1 MKLLNKLT
9 LNSLRLNKKRTIVT
23 IIGIILATALIA
35 AVSTMA
41 VSFQW
46 SMVEYE
52 REQSGNYHYSF
63 LNVPNQ
69 ELSYIEENRNVE
81 SYYLISNIGYA
92 RLDGSIN
99 EGKPYLF
106 VQAMTANGFEE
117 ASLHLMEGRFPE
129 KDGEIVIA
137 NHIKTNGGVKYE
149 VGDTLTLDIGERVY
163 SDGSTA
169 GQYTPYE
176 KGEEELKSTQTKTYK
191 VVGIIERP
199 SYNME
204 PRTAPGYSVVTYLD
218 ETNFSGTADV
228 YALYTKEGLKKQY
241 EVTADIL
248 GIRPE
253 LLAKLHTG
261 GEITEQEWDEL
272 AHAKYTCNSNNYL
285 IAYQTLNFGESTL
298 KMLYSIAGIVIA
310 IIIFTSAFCIRN
322 SFAISITEKMK
333 QYGMLSSVGAT
344 PRQIKKNVYY
354 EAFLLGAVGIPLGLV
369 SGVGACYVLLR
380 VVSAILKETLRI
392 PLVFKIA
399 PIVIVIAAL
408 LAVVVIVLSAG
419 SPARHASRVSA
430 IEAIRGS
437 NTIRIRNKDVK
448 TPKLVKKM
456 FGMGGTIA
464 YKNMKRNRK
473 RYRVAVISIAVSVLV
488 FIPLYYFMS
497 LAFKSTDYYLGE
509 QTYNLSVDSYD
520 IQSKYDKLMSYTKE
534 EGVLGYSAVRNAFL
548 FVPTADLD
556 FSKEFLASY
565 YGNAGTMAEKQ
576 DIPLIA
582 VGDETYRAYVKKL
595 GLSYDK
601 VKDEAILAQDLYYY
615 DNETNKRK
623 IIDIYN
629 KGITEMVGELSSS
642 GDENAPSEKI
652 SLPIACVTDER
663 PMGLENS
670 YYAAGMLIV
679 SDEWLDAH
687 GEYMQGFGS
696 FYFNCEDPDALQE
709 LIREDEELS
718 DCSTNNQAAQY
729 RQTQSIFLVIAIFL
743 YGFIAVI
750 SLIGI
755 TNIFNTITTC
765 MELRSK
771 EFAMLRSVGMTHKEF
786 NRMVCLESA
795 FYGAK
800 ALIAGIPI
808 GILLSY
814 LIHRGMGIEMEMSFV
829 PPFGG
834 ILIAI
839 LAVFVLLFAIM
850 RYSLK
855 RIHKQNIIETIRQDN
870 I

>member
-1 MKLLNKLT
+1 MRLLNKLT
-9 LNSLRLNKKRTIVT
+9 LNSLRLNKKRTVVT

-52 REQSGNYHYSF
+52 RAQSGNYHYSF
-63 LNVPNQ
+63 YDVPNE
-69 ELSYIEENRNVE
+69 ELPYIEENRNVE
-81 SYYLISNIGYA
+81 SYYLISNVGYA

-106 VQAMTANGFEE
+106 VQAMTPQAFGE
-117 ASLHLMEGRFPE
+117 ASLHLKEGRFPK

-149 VGDTLTLDIGERVY
+149 VGDTLTLDIGERIF
-163 SDGSTA
+163 SDGSAA

-176 KGEEELKSTQTKTYK
+176 EGKEELKTTETKSYK

-199 SYNME
+199 SYSME
-204 PRTAPGYSVVTYLD
+204 PRLAPGYSVVTYLD
-218 ETNFSGTADV
+218 ETKFSGKADI

-241 EVTADIL
+241 EVTGNIL
-248 GIRPE
+248 GINPE
-253 LLAKLHTG
+253 VLKKLYTG
-261 GEITEQEWDEL
+261 KAVSEQEWEEL
-272 AHAKYTCNSNNYL
+272 DNAKYICNYNKYL
-285 IAYQTLNFGESTL
+285 VAYQTLNFGESTL
-298 KMLYSIAGIVIA
+298 KMLYTVAGIVIA

-354 EAFLLGAVGIPLGLV
+354 EAFLLGVVGIPLGLL
-369 SGVGACYVLLR
+369 SGVGAGYVLIR
-380 VVSAILKETLRI
+380 IVSELLKESLMI

-399 PIVIVIAAL
+399 PVVIVIAAL
-408 LAVVVIVLSAG
+408 LAVVVIILSAG
-419 SPARHASRVSA
+419 SPARRASRVSA
-430 IEAIRGS
+430 MEAIRGS
-437 NTIRIRNKDVK
+437 DNICIKKKDVK
-448 TPKLVKKM
+448 TPKMIKRM

-488 FIPLYYFMS
+488 FIPLYYFMN

-509 QTYNLSVDSYD
+509 QTYNLSVNSFD
-520 IQSKYDKLMSYTKE
+520 IQGKYNKLMSYTRE
-534 EGVLGYSAVRNAFL
+534 EGVTEYSAARSTSVT
-548 FVPTADLD
+548 VPVEDLD
-556 FSKEFLASY
+556 FSKEYLAYCGSTE
-565 YGNAGTMAEKQ
+565 NLAEQ
-576 DIPLIA
+576 QEIPIYA
-582 VGDETYRAYVKKL
+582 VGEEAYRAYIKKL

-601 VKDEAILAQDLYYY
+601 VREEAILVHDWYYY
-615 DNETNKRK
+615 DNEMNKSR

-629 KGITEMVGELSSS
+629 RGMEAITGELTSSV
-642 GDENAPSEKI
+642 DEAAPSEKI
-652 SLPIACVTDER
+652 SLPIAYMTDET
-663 PMGLENS
+663 PMGLENT
-670 YYAAGMLIV
+670 YYATGMLIV
-679 SDEWLDAH
+679 SDEWLDGH
-687 GEYMQGFGS
+687 SEYVEDFGT
-696 FYFNCEDPDALQE
+696 FYFNCKDPDALQE

-718 DCSTNNQAAQY
+718 DCGMNNLAEQY
-729 RQTQSIFLVIAIFL
+729 RSNQSIFLVIAIFL

-771 EFAMLRSVGMTHKEF
+771 EFAMLRSVGMTHREF

-795 FYGAK
+795 FYGTK
-800 ALIAGIPI
+800 ALVIGIPV
-808 GILLSY
+808 GVLFSY
-814 LIHRGMGIEMEMSFV
+814 FIHRSLGIAMEMRFV

-834 ILIAI
+834 ILIAV
-839 LAVFVLLFAIM
+839 AVVFLLLFVIM

>member
-63 LNVPNQ
+63 YDVPKE
-69 ELSYIEENRNVE
+69 ELPYIEENRNVE

-92 RLDGSIN
+92 KLDGSMN

-106 VQAMTANGFEE
+106 VQAMTGKAFEE
-117 ASLHLMEGRFPE
+117 ASLHLIEGRFPK

-137 NHIKTNGGVKYE
+137 NHIKTNGGVKYK
-149 VGDTLTLDIGERVY
+149 VGDTLTLDIGERIFG
-163 SDGSTA
+163 DGSTA

-176 KGEEELKSTQTKTYK
+176 EGEEELKTTETKTYK

-218 ETNFSGTADV
+218 ETKFSGKADV

-241 EVTADIL
+241 EVTGDIL
-248 GIRPE
+248 GISPDVLRKLYSGKEVSDSDWEE
-253 LLAKLHTG
+253 L
-261 GEITEQEWDEL
+261 DS
-272 AHAKYTCNSNNYL
+272 AKYTCNYNMYL
-285 IAYQTLNFGESTL
+285 VAYQTLNFGESTL
-298 KMLYSIAGIVIA
+298 KMLYSMAGIVIA

-354 EAFLLGAVGIPLGLV
+354 EAFLLGAVGIPLGLA
-369 SGVGACYVLLR
+369 SGVGASYILIR
-380 VVSAILKETLRI
+380 IVSKILKETLTI
-392 PLVFKIA
+392 PLVFKAA
-399 PIVIVIAAL
+399 PLVIVAAAL
-408 LAVVVIVLSAG
+408 LAVVVIILSAG
-419 SPARHASRVSA
+419 SPARRASRVSA
-430 IEAIRGS
+430 MEAIRGS
-437 NTIRIRNKDVK
+437 NTIRIRKKDVK
-448 TPKLVKKM
+448 TPRIVKRM

-464 YKNMKRNRK
+464 YKNMRRNRK

-509 QTYNLSVDSYD
+509 QSYNLSVDCYD
-520 IQSKYDKLMSYTKE
+520 IQSKYDTLMSYTRE
-534 EGVLGYSAVRNAFL
+534 EGITEYSAVRNAFL
-548 FVPTADLD
+548 IVPTEDLD
-556 FSKEFLASY
+556 FSKEYFAY
-565 YGNAGTMAEKQ
+565 YGDMENMAEQ
-576 DIPLIA
+576 QEIPVYA
-582 VGDETYRAYVKKL
+582 VGEEAYRSYIKKL
-595 GLSYDK
+595 GFSYDK
-601 VKDEAILAQDLYYY
+601 VKEEAILVHNLYYY
-615 DNETNKRK
+615 DGETNTRK

-629 KGITEMVGELSSS
+629 KGMTEMNGELASS

-652 SLPIACVTDER
+652 SLPVACMTDEA
-663 PMGLENS
+663 PMGLENN

-687 GEYMQGFGS
+687 SEYVQGYGI
-696 FYFNCEDPDALQE
+696 FYFNCKDPDALQE
-709 LIREDEELS
+709 LIREDEELT
-718 DCSTNNQAAQY
+718 DCGTNNQAEEY
-729 RQTQSIFLVIAIFL
+729 RQNQSIFLVIAIFL

-795 FYGAK
+795 FYGTK
-800 ALIAGIPI
+800 ALVVGIPV

-814 LIHRGMGIEMEMSFV
+814 FIHRSLGIEMEMRFI

-834 ILIAI
+834 ILIAVM
-839 LAVFVLLFAIM
+839 AVFILLFAIM

-855 RIHKQNIIETIRQDN
+855 RIHKQNIIDTIRQDN